1 MTSETLHQLKGI
13 LRQKEKELYS
23 IQKIGQALSSTL
35 NIDDLLNLVMKE
47 ITFLMNADRSTL
59 YLVDRRKKEIWSK
72 IALKAEVKEIRQ
84 KFGKGISGYVAET
97 GRKINIPDAYQDS
110 RFDPSTDK
118 RTGYRTRSIL
128 CIPVWEPLSMGKK
141 AKLMAVIQVLNKKTG
156 SFTEEDEGILEAIG
170 SEVSIALA
178 NARLY
183 EQLKKKFNEID
194 LLYDFEQKLSGG
206 YQIHEILQSILLRT
220 LQTLKSKKIAIIF
233 PIESKYHL
241 LSVDEKNQFK
251 SEILPD
257 MDEEILPPEI
267 LTKPQRLKKIQN
279 AFKREVK
286 KYIDPELKIFRILPL
301 VFREDRVEFAALVLS
316 SQVEAGKRTSISDH
330 QIIGIVEQKIS
341 RALELSFLR
350 ERIIKQERLFTVG
363 QMMSTIVHD
372 LRSPL
377 NTISGFMELMLEK
390 ETSAKERNE
399 YSDIIRL
406 EIQSIANMTREIL
419 DFAKRKTSILP
430 RKISVVD
437 IIKRFQMQVEQLFR
451 NTEILLKFES
461 ESKRLIYADAE
472 KITRVLYN
480 IAKNAKEA
488 LKGKGEFLFRSFD
501 ANGEVVFQ
509 ITDNGP
515 GIPEEIRDRLFESFV
530 TSGKES
536 GTGLGLAIAKK
547 IIDEHEGIIE
557 IKSAKNKGTTF
568 FIKIPEY
575 QKEKKIM

>member
-1 MTSETLHQLKGI
+1 MTSETLQQLKGI

-156 SFTEEDEGILEAIG
+156 TFTQEDEGILEAIG

-419 DFAKRKTSILP
+419 DFAKGKTSILP

-451 NTEILLKFES
+451 NTEILLKFKS
-461 ESKRLIYADAE
+461 ESKKLIYADAE

-547 IIDEHEGIIE
+547 IIDEHEGRIE

>member
-220 LQTLKSKKIAIIF
+220 LQTLKSIKIAIIF

-419 DFAKRKTSILP
+419 DFAKGKTSILP

>member
-206 YQIHEILQSILLRT
+206 YQIHEILRSILLRT

-419 DFAKRKTSILP
+419 DFAKGKTSILP

-547 IIDEHEGIIE
+547 IIDEHEGRIE

>member
-419 DFAKRKTSILP
+419 DFAKGKTSILP

-547 IIDEHEGIIE
+547 IIDEHEGRIE

>member
-1 MTSETLHQLKGI
+1 M
-13 LRQKEKELYS
+13 
-23 IQKIGQALSSTL
+23 
-35 NIDDLLNLVMKE
+35 
-47 ITFLMNADRSTL
+47 
-59 YLVDRRKKEIWSK
+59 
-72 IALKAEVKEIRQ
+72 
-84 KFGKGISGYVAET
+84 
-97 GRKINIPDAYQDS
+97 
-110 RFDPSTDK
+110 
-118 RTGYRTRSIL
+118 
-128 CIPVWEPLSMGKK
+128 
-141 AKLMAVIQVLNKKTG
+141 
-156 SFTEEDEGILEAIG
+156 
-170 SEVSIALA
+170 
-178 NARLY
+178 
-183 EQLKKKFNEID
+183 
-194 LLYDFEQKLSGG
+194 LYDFEQKLSGG

-419 DFAKRKTSILP
+419 DFAKGKTSILP

-557 IKSAKNKGTTF
+557 IKSAKNKGTTI

>member
-1 MTSETLHQLKGI
+1 
-13 LRQKEKELYS
+13 
-23 IQKIGQALSSTL
+23 
-35 NIDDLLNLVMKE
+35 
-47 ITFLMNADRSTL
+47 
-59 YLVDRRKKEIWSK
+59 
-72 IALKAEVKEIRQ
+72 
-84 KFGKGISGYVAET
+84 
-97 GRKINIPDAYQDS
+97 
-110 RFDPSTDK
+110 
-118 RTGYRTRSIL
+118 
-128 CIPVWEPLSMGKK
+128 
-141 AKLMAVIQVLNKKTG
+141 
-156 SFTEEDEGILEAIG
+156 
-170 SEVSIALA
+170 
-178 NARLY
+178 
-183 EQLKKKFNEID
+183 
-194 LLYDFEQKLSGG
+194 
-206 YQIHEILQSILLRT
+206 
-220 LQTLKSKKIAIIF
+220 
-233 PIESKYHL
+233 
-241 LSVDEKNQFK
+241 
-251 SEILPD
+251 

-419 DFAKRKTSILP
+419 DFAKGKTSILP

-575 QKEKKIM
+575 QKEKKIL

>member
-1 MTSETLHQLKGI
+1 MTSETLQQLKGI

-156 SFTEEDEGILEAIG
+156 TFTQEDEGILEAIG

-286 KYIDPELKIFRILPL
+286 KYIDPELKIFRVLPL

-419 DFAKRKTSILP
+419 DFAKGKTSILP

-547 IIDEHEGIIE
+547 IIDEHEGRIE

>member
-206 YQIHEILQSILLRT
+206 YQIHEILRSILLRT
-220 LQTLKSKKIAIIF
+220 LQTLKSKKTAIIF

-419 DFAKRKTSILP
+419 DFAKGKTSILP

-547 IIDEHEGIIE
+547 IIDEHEGRIE

>member
-1 MTSETLHQLKGI
+1 MTSETLQQLKGI

-156 SFTEEDEGILEAIG
+156 TFTQEDEGILEAIG

-419 DFAKRKTSILP
+419 DFAKGKTSILP

-547 IIDEHEGIIE
+547 IIDEHEGRIE

>member
-1 MTSETLHQLKGI
+1 MTTDTLQQLKSI

-97 GRKINIPDAYQDS
+97 GQKINIPDAYHDS

-141 AKLMAVIQVLNKKTG
+141 PKLMAVIQVLNKKNGT
-156 SFTEEDEGILEAIG
+156 FTQEDEGILEAIG

-194 LLYDFEQKLSGG
+194 LLYDFEQKLSGV
-206 YQIHEILQSILLRT
+206 YQINEILQSILLRT
-220 LQTLKSKKIAIIF
+220 VQTLRTKKIAIIY
-233 PIESKYHL
+233 PIESKNYL
-241 LSVDEKNQFK
+241 LSVDEKNQVK
-251 SEILPD
+251 SEIFPEI
-257 MDEEILPPEI
+257 DEEILPPEI
-267 LTKPQRLKKIQN
+267 LTKPQRLRKIEN
-279 AFKREVK
+279 AFKREIK

-301 VFREDRVEFAALVLS
+301 IFREDRVEFAALVLS
-316 SQVEAGKRTSISDH
+316 SQVETGKSTSISDN

-377 NTISGFMELMLEK
+377 NTISGFLELMLEK
-390 ETSAKERNE
+390 ETTPTEKKD
-399 YSDIIRL
+399 YSNIIRL

-419 DFAKRKTSILP
+419 DFAKGKTSILP
-430 RKISVVD
+430 RKISVID
-437 IIKRFQMQVEQLFR
+437 IIKRFQMQAEQLFR
-451 NTEILLKFES
+451 NTDILVKFEN

-472 KITRVLYN
+472 KIARVLYN

-488 LKGKGEFLFRSFD
+488 LKGRGEFLFRSFD
-501 ANGEVVFQ
+501 ENGKVVFQ
-509 ITDNGP
+509 ISDNGP
-515 GIPEEIRDRLFESFV
+515 GIPEDIRDRLFESFV

-547 IIDEHEGIIE
+547 IIDEHEGKIE
-557 IKSAKNKGTTF
+557 IQSGRNKGTTF

-575 QKEKKIM
+575 QKEKKLI

>member
-97 GRKINIPDAYQDS
+97 GWKINIPDAYQDS

-156 SFTEEDEGILEAIG
+156 TFTQEDEGILEAIG

-257 MDEEILPPEI
+257 IDEEILPPEI

-419 DFAKRKTSILP
+419 DFAKGKTSILP

>member
-156 SFTEEDEGILEAIG
+156 TFTQEDEGILEAIG

-220 LQTLKSKKIAIIF
+220 LQTLKSIKIAIIF

-419 DFAKRKTSILP
+419 DFAKGKTSILP

-547 IIDEHEGIIE
+547 IIDEHEGRIE

-568 FIKIPEY
+568 LIKIPEY

>member
-156 SFTEEDEGILEAIG
+156 TFTQEDEGILEAIG

-286 KYIDPELKIFRILPL
+286 KYIDPELKILRILPL

-419 DFAKRKTSILP
+419 DFAKGKTSILP

>member
-156 SFTEEDEGILEAIG
+156 TFTQEDEGILEAIG

-419 DFAKRKTSILP
+419 DFAKGKTSILP

>member
-156 SFTEEDEGILEAIG
+156 TFTQEDEGILEAIG

-419 DFAKRKTSILP
+419 DFAKGKTSILP

-547 IIDEHEGIIE
+547 IIDEHEGRIE

>member
-1 MTSETLHQLKGI
+1 MTSETLQQLKGI

-156 SFTEEDEGILEAIG
+156 TFTQEDEGILEAIG

-286 KYIDPELKIFRILPL
+286 KYIDPELKIFRVLPL

-419 DFAKRKTSILP
+419 DFAKGKTSILP

-451 NTEILLKFES
+451 NTEILLKFKS
-461 ESKRLIYADAE
+461 ESKKLIYADAE

-547 IIDEHEGIIE
+547 IIDEHEGRIE

>member
-206 YQIHEILQSILLRT
+206 YQIHEILRSILLRT

-257 MDEEILPPEI
+257 IDEEILPPEI

-279 AFKREVK
+279 AFKREIK
-286 KYIDPELKIFRILPL
+286 KYVDPELKIFRILPL

-419 DFAKRKTSILP
+419 DFAKGKTSILP

>member
-156 SFTEEDEGILEAIG
+156 TFTQEDEGILEAIG

-279 AFKREVK
+279 AFKREIK
-286 KYIDPELKIFRILPL
+286 KYVDPELKIFRILPL

-419 DFAKRKTSILP
+419 DFAKGKTSILP

-547 IIDEHEGIIE
+547 IIDEHEGRIE

>member
-206 YQIHEILQSILLRT
+206 YQIHEILRSILLRT

-419 DFAKRKTSILP
+419 DFAKGKTSILP

>member
-1 MTSETLHQLKGI
+1 MTSETLQQLKGI

-141 AKLMAVIQVLNKKTG
+141 PKLMAVIQVLNKKTG

-286 KYIDPELKIFRILPL
+286 KYIDPELKIFRVLPL

-419 DFAKRKTSILP
+419 DFAKGKTSILP

-547 IIDEHEGIIE
+547 IIDEHEGRIE

>member
-1 MTSETLHQLKGI
+1 MTNETLHQLKSI

-97 GRKINIPDAYQDS
+97 GQKINILDAYHDS

-141 AKLMAVIQVLNKKTG
+141 PKLMAVIQVLNKKTG

-206 YQIHEILQSILLRT
+206 YKINEILQSILLRT
-220 LQTLKSKKIAIIF
+220 LQTLKSKKIAIVY
-233 PIESKYHL
+233 PIDSRYHL
-241 LSVDEKNQFK
+241 LSVDEKNQVK
-251 SEILPD
+251 SDILPE
-257 MDEEILPPEI
+257 MDDEILPPEI
-267 LTKPQRLKKIQN
+267 LTKPQRLKKIEN
-279 AFKREVK
+279 AFKLEVK
-286 KYIDPELKIFRILPL
+286 KYVDPELKIFRILPL

-316 SQVEAGKRTSISDH
+316 DQVETGKRTSISDN

-350 ERIIKQERLFTVG
+350 ERLIQQERLFTVG

-390 ETSAKERNE
+390 ETTAKERQD
-399 YSDIIRL
+399 YSNIIRL

-419 DFAKRKTSILP
+419 DFAKGKTSILP
-430 RKISVVD
+430 RKISVID

-461 ESKRLIYADAE
+461 ASKRLIYADAE
-472 KITRVLYN
+472 KISRVLYN

-501 ANGEVVFQ
+501 ENGEVVFQ
-509 ITDNGP
+509 ISDNGP

-547 IIDEHEGIIE
+547 IIDEHEGKIE
-557 IKSAKNKGTTF
+557 IKSGKNKGTTF

-575 QKEKKIM
+575 QKEKNIM

>member
-23 IQKIGQALSSTL
+23 ILKIGQALSSTL

-156 SFTEEDEGILEAIG
+156 TFTQEDEGILEAIG

-206 YQIHEILQSILLRT
+206 YQIHEILRSILLRT

-419 DFAKRKTSILP
+419 DFAKGKTSILP

-547 IIDEHEGIIE
+547 IIDEHEGRIE

>member
-419 DFAKRKTSILP
+419 DFAKGKTSILP

>member
-1 MTSETLHQLKGI
+1 MTSEKLHQLKGI

-267 LTKPQRLKKIQN
+267 LTKPQRLKKIQD

-419 DFAKRKTSILP
+419 DFAKGKTSILP

-547 IIDEHEGIIE
+547 IIDEHEGRIE

>member
-156 SFTEEDEGILEAIG
+156 TFTQEDEGILEAIG

-206 YQIHEILQSILLRT
+206 YQIHEILQNILLRT
-220 LQTLKSKKIAIIF
+220 LQTLKSIKIAIIF

-419 DFAKRKTSILP
+419 DFAKGKTSILP

>member
-1 MTSETLHQLKGI
+1 MTSETLQQLKGI

-118 RTGYRTRSIL
+118 RTGYRTHSIL

-141 AKLMAVIQVLNKKTG
+141 PKLMAVIQVLNKKTG

-286 KYIDPELKIFRILPL
+286 KYIDPELKIFRVLPL

-419 DFAKRKTSILP
+419 DFAKGKTSILP

-461 ESKRLIYADAE
+461 ESKKLIYADAE

-547 IIDEHEGIIE
+547 IIDEHEGRIE

>member
-1 MTSETLHQLKGI
+1 MTSENLHQLKGI

-156 SFTEEDEGILEAIG
+156 TFTQEDEGILEAIG

-419 DFAKRKTSILP
+419 DFAKGKTSILP

-575 QKEKKIM
+575 QKEKKIL